1 MSVYGIKF
9 MNKYQNNNTICTLL
23 SKSLCDKHFMH
34 NDPNVQGITRHKYGP
49 IYDLVFSSI
58 AFKQQRKLNILEIGV
73 STGIS
78 LQIRANLPYVNT
90 VVGADII
97 TPTLDLPTN
106 VTFYNQDAYNIDF
119 ITKLKETH
127 GLFDIIIDD
136 GPHSWESQNFF
147 LNNYFQLLNPG
158 GVLLCEDM
166 HSSYMHELVKLR
178 DSLHICIFDLR
189 SNYTEDDND
198 IIALRFNDDIY

>member
-1 MSVYGIKF
+1 MS
-9 MNKYQNNNTICTLL
+9 KYQTNNTICELL

-34 NDPNVQGITRHKYGP
+34 NDPMCQGITRHKYGP
-49 IYDLVFSSI
+49 MYDLVFSSI
-58 AFKQQRKLNILEIGV
+58 AFKQQRKLNVLEIGV

-78 LQIRANLPYVNT
+78 LQIWSSLPYINN
-90 VVGADII
+90 VVGVDII
-97 TPTLDLPTN
+97 DPIIELPSN
-106 VTFYNQDAYNIDF
+106 VTFYNQDAYTNDCIKMLHD
-119 ITKLKETH
+119 KY

-147 LNNYFQLLNPG
+147 LHNYFQLLQPN

-166 HSSYMHELVKLR
+166 HSSYMHELIKLR
-178 DSLHICIFDLR
+178 DSLHVCIFDLR

-198 IIALRFNDDIY
+198 IITLRFNGNIY

>member
-1 MSVYGIKF
+1 MRKVIF
-9 MNKYQNNNTICTLL
+9 
-23 SKSLCDKHFMH
+23 KSL
-34 NDPNVQGITRHKYGP
+34 
-49 IYDLVFSSI
+49 SI
-58 AFKQQRKLNILEIGV
+58 RNFLSVGD
-73 STGIS
+73 S
-78 LQIRANLPYVNT
+78 P
-90 VVGADII
+90 VV
-97 TPTLDLPTN
+97 
-106 VTFYNQDAYNIDF
+106 IDF
-119 ITKLKETH
+119 KDGINLITGRNLDKPDAKNGAGKSTIINALYFALFGTTIRELKKDLIVNSINKKNCEVELSMGTWKH
-127 GLFDIIIDD
+127 KFAENPGWD

-147 LNNYFQLLNPG
+147 LNNYFQLLNIG